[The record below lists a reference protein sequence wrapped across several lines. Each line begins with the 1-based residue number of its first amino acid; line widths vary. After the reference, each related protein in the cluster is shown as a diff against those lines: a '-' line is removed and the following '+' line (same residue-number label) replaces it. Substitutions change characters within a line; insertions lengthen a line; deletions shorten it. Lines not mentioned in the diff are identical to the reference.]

1 MKGNWQMNLRDFYEK
16 YVIVLTCNDLIIV
29 GEVFDYY
36 PAVGTESGEDE
47 IDIFPKGTNHI
58 IRVKESEILSIEEL
72 FL

>member
-1 MKGNWQMNLRDFYEK
+1 MNLRDFYEK
-16 YVIVLTCNDLIIV
+16 YVKVLTCNDLIIV

-47 IDIFPKGTNHI
+47 IDIFPNGTNHI

>member
-47 IDIFPKGTNHI
+47 IDIFPN
-58 IRVKESEILSIEEL
+58 
-72 FL
+72 

>member
-1 MKGNWQMNLRDFYEK
+1 MNLRDFYEI

-47 IDIFPKGTNHI
+47 IDIFPNGTNHI